1 MVQITDLLDELEKI
15 NLAPLLIPVLKM
27 GDPLLI
33 ALPQGAIKDMIARKG
48 THDDI
53 VITVEKVVPL
63 LPSWIRYTG
72 HLAESKLTLG
82 FISLIGIIATPIMKP
97 FYPLIARISIP
108 LIGPSLKPFNA
119 SIPLVNIMI
128 KISDILLRME
138 IGIERIFRGSKSK

>member
-1 MVQITDLLDELEKI
+1 MTTIIDILDELEKVR
-15 NLAPLLIPVLKM
+15 LAPLLIPVLKM

-33 ALPQGAIKDMIARKG
+33 ALPQGAIKDMIARKE
-48 THDDI
+48 THADI

-72 HLAESKLTLG
+72 HLAESKLTLS

-97 FYPLIARISIP
+97 FYPLITRISLP

-119 SIPLVNIMI
+119 SIPLVNFMI
-128 KISDILLRME
+128 KVSDSFLRME
-138 IGIERIFRGSKSK
+138 IGIEKVFRSSNSQ

>member
-1 MVQITDLLDELEKI
+1 MTTIIDILDELEKVRI
-15 NLAPLLIPVLKM
+15 APLLIPVLKM

-33 ALPQGAIKDMIARKG
+33 ALPQGAIKDMIARKE
-48 THDDI
+48 THADI

-72 HLAESKLTLG
+72 HLAESKLTLS
-82 FISLIGIIATPIMKP
+82 FISLMGIIATPIMKP

-119 SIPLVNIMI
+119 SIPLINVVI
-128 KISDILLRME
+128 KVSDIFLRME
-138 IGIERIFRGSKSK
+138 IGIEKVFRGSKSK

>member
-1 MVQITDLLDELEKI
+1 MVQITDLLDELEKV

-53 VITVEKVVPL
+53 VITVEKVAPL
-63 LPSWIRYTG
+63 LPSWIRFTG
-72 HLAESKLTLG
+72 HLAESKLITG
-82 FISLIGIIATPIMKP
+82 YISLCATIATPLMKP
-97 FYPLIARISIP
+97 FYPLITRISIP

-119 SIPLVNIMI
+119 SIPLVHVMI
-128 KISDILLRME
+128 RVSDIFLRME
-138 IGIERIFRGSKSK
+138 VSIEKKLKLAHS

>member
-1 MVQITDLLDELEKI
+1 MVQITDILDELEKV

-53 VITVEKVVPL
+53 VITVEKVAPL

-72 HLAESKLTLG
+72 HLAESKLALSL
-82 FISLIGIIATPIMKP
+82 ISLMGIIATPIMKP
-97 FYPLIARISIP
+97 FYPLITRISIP

-119 SIPLVNIMI
+119 SIPLVHKMI
-128 KISDILLRME
+128 RVSDIFLRME
-138 IGIERIFRGSKSK
+138 VSIEKKLKLAHS

>member
-1 MVQITDLLDELEKI
+1 MTTIIDILDELEKVR
-15 NLAPLLIPVLKM
+15 LAPLLIPVLKM

-33 ALPQGAIKDMIARKG
+33 ALPQGAIKDMIARKE
-48 THDDI
+48 THNDI

-72 HLAESKLTLG
+72 HLAESKLTLS
-82 FISLIGIIATPIMKP
+82 FISLMGLIATPIMKP

-119 SIPLVNIMI
+119 SIPLINFMI
-128 KISDILLRME
+128 KVSDSFLRIE
-138 IGIERIFRGSKSK
+138 IGVEKVFRGSKSQ

>member
-1 MVQITDLLDELEKI
+1 MTTIIDILDELEKVRI
-15 NLAPLLIPVLKM
+15 APLLIPVLKM

-33 ALPQGAIKDMIARKG
+33 ALPQGAIKDMIARKE
-48 THDDI
+48 THADI

-72 HLAESKLTLG
+72 HLAESKLTLS
-82 FISLIGIIATPIMKP
+82 FISLMGIIATPIMKP

-119 SIPLVNIMI
+119 SIPLINVVI
-128 KISDILLRME
+128 KVSDIFLRME
-138 IGIERIFRGSKSK
+138 IGIEKVFRGSKSH